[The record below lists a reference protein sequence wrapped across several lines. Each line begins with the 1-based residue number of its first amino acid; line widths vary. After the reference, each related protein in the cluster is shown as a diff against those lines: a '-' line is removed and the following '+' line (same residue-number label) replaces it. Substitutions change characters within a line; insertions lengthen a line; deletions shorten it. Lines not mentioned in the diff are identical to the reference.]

1 MDMIRAECKRP
12 PDDEEDEGEE
22 GEERD
27 EFFPDGPPSPEVSE
41 RPRVINLLEMDYFK
55 SLTEQTPQQ
64 VGHPSAPIRVTH
76 FICDMN
82 YDKFRS
88 SVELYRPFA

>member
-1 MDMIRAECKRP
+1 MIRAECKRP
-12 PDDEEDEGEE
+12 PDEEDGDEE

-27 EFFPDGPPSPEVSE
+27 EFFPDGPPSPKVSE

-64 VGHPSAPIRVTH
+64 VGHLSVPIRVTH
-76 FICDMN
+76 FMQARQTACN
-82 YDKFRS
+82 FVKS
-88 SVELYRPFA
+88 S

>member
-12 PDDEEDEGEE
+12 LDDEEDEDE

-41 RPRVINLLEMDYFK
+41 RRPRVINLLEMDYFK

-64 VGHPSAPIRVTH
+64 VGHLSAPIRVTH

-82 YDKFRS
+82 YDKFR
-88 SVELYRPFA
+88 